1 MPNILVIDDK
11 PDNLITISAILKNF
25 IPQCRVITALSG
37 PEGIEKAKAASP
49 DTILLD
55 IKMPGMDG
63 YEVCQKLK
71 EDEKTGAI
79 PVILIS
85 AILTGPKD
93 LVKGLDIGADA
104 YLAKPIDEHILAA
117 HVKTALRMK
126 EAEDFLR
133 RQKELLKEMVH
144 ERTADLVNTNAATEP
159 RNR

>member
-1 MPNILVIDDK
+1 MPDILVIDDK

-25 IPQCRVITALSG
+25 IPKCRVITAQSG
-37 PEGIEKAKAASP
+37 PAGIEKARAASP

-63 YEVCQKLK
+63 YEVCRKLK
-71 EDEKTGAI
+71 ADKKTGAI

-104 YLAKPIDEHILAA
+104 YLAKPIDEHILVA
-117 HVKTALRMK
+117 HVKTALRM
-126 EAEDFLR
+126 
-133 RQKELLKEMVH
+133 
-144 ERTADLVNTNAATEP
+144 
-159 RNR
+159 